1 MFMVV
6 SFGNGIATRCQFHLY
21 RAARHHFFARFQA
34 TEDFHAL
41 PVVAA
46 EFHLCL
52 AVAVVACAEIDV
64 IDALFFRE
72 RCDGD
77 ADDALA
83 LAA

>member
-6 SFGNGIATRCQFHLY
+6 SFRNGTAARCQFHLY

-34 TEDFHAL
+34 AEDFHAL

-46 EFHLCL
+46 EFHLGL
-52 AVAVVACAEIDV
+52 AIAVVACAEVDV
-64 IDALFFRE
+64 IDALFLRE
-72 RCDGD
+72 RGGGD